1 MGEETHKE
9 RARYSGCR
17 RQTDREWQKRR
28 PTPQWEYDSEHE
40 RERAQLNR
48 KTEQTPVP
56 RQIMCQFSQKTRCQT
71 PDTEGLCGRGLRIG
85 VGDDVVG
92 VVAEKVSRR
101 KEGRAARR
109 GSREKICSLNTHS
122 SIASIAV
129 DIRSSFT
136 YRTAGGKA
144 GTRTK
149 LPLPAMSLSPPM
161 LSLHSA
167 NIEPPSQIH
176 FPKPY
181 IAS

>member
-109 GSREKICSLNTHS
+109 GSREKS
-122 SIASIAV
+122 A
-129 DIRSSFT
+129 RS
-136 YRTAGGKA
+136 
-144 GTRTK
+144 TRTHRSR
-149 LPLPAMSLSPPM
+149 PLLSTYDRASHTGLRAGRQVRAQNCLSPPC
-161 LSLHSA
+161 LYHHPCSRCTLRT
-167 NIEPPSQIH
+167 
-176 FPKPY
+176 
-181 IAS
+181 